1 MPAEIHGEQELG
13 KAYDARLLRRLWTY
27 VRPYRGIVCL
37 ALLLSPVYQLLEQVQ
52 PYLMKLGIDRYVQRG
67 DASGL
72 RRLGFL
78 YLGAI
83 VGQLLAAYW
92 QQYLTMVVAQ
102 RSLADLRV
110 ALFARVQR
118 FPMRFFD
125 RNPVGRVVS
134 RLTTDVDVLQEMF
147 AAGAM
152 TIVLDFLGLLGILGF
167 MLWINWALAL
177 VSLALLPVMVFAID
191 YFRRMA
197 RKTYRLIRER
207 IGRINGYLQEAIS
220 GMAAIALAGR
230 EARAF
235 AEFERLNADHRD
247 ANHLSNKLEAALF
260 SFVEAVSTVSIALM
274 LWEGGRLHGAG
285 LTELGTVVA
294 FIQYIQKFFV
304 PIRDFSA
311 KYAVMQSSMTAA
323 ERIFALLDLE
333 TEPVPAH
340 ARVPARVRGEIEF
353 EHVWF
358 AYKDAEEA
366 GARPTAPATLG
377 ARRGDAAPPWILRD
391 VSFRI
396 PAGEHVAIVGA
407 TGAGKTTLIK
417 LLDRLYDVQR
427 GRILVDGIDVRDWDP
442 TALRRRIAV
451 VLQDVFLF
459 SGPVEANITLG
470 RADIPRAAVEAA
482 AAHVN
487 ADGFIH
493 RLGGYAAP
501 VRERGSNL
509 SGGQRQLLAFAR
521 ALAHD
526 PTILVLDE
534 ATSSVDAETEWLIQ
548 DALVKLLEGR
558 TALVIAHRLS
568 TIENADRIL
577 VLHKGELREQG
588 THRELLERGGIY
600 ARLYRMQYAAERPV
614 PARAAAQ
621 P

>member
-1 MPAEIHGEQELG
+1 MTDLSGEEEQG
-13 KAYDARLLRRLWTY
+13 KAYDRRLIGRLWTY
-27 VRPYRGIVCL
+27 VRPYRRVFWL
-37 ALLLSPVYQLLEQVQ
+37 AVLFSPVNQLFGLVQ
-52 PYLMKLGIDRYVQRG
+52 PYLLKLGIDRYIRQG
-67 DASGL
+67 DATGL
-72 RRLGFL
+72 RTIG
-78 YLGAI
+78 
-83 VGQLLAAYW
+83 LLFAAALFGEFASSYG
-92 QQYLTMVVAQ
+92 QQYLTTLVAQ
-102 RSLADLRV
+102 RSLGDLRV
-110 ALFARVQR
+110 ALLTRVLG

-125 RNPVGRVVS
+125 ATPVGRIVS

-152 TIVLDFLGLLGILGF
+152 TIALDGLRLAGIVGF
-167 MLWINWALAL
+167 MCWINWRLAL
-177 VSLALLPVMVFAID
+177 TSLVLLPFMVLAVDF
-191 YFRRMA
+191 FRRAA
-197 RKTYRLIRER
+197 RRTYRLIRER
-207 IGRINGYLQEAIS
+207 IGRINGFLQEAIT
-220 GMAAIALAGR
+220 GMAAIALSAR
-230 EARAF
+230 EPRMF
-235 AEFERLNADHRD
+235 EEFEALNSAHRN

-260 SFVEAVSTVSIALM
+260 SVVEAVSTVSIALM
-274 LWEGGRLHGAG
+274 LWEGGRLHARA
-285 LTELGTVVA
+285 LVELGTVVA
-294 FIQYIQKFFV
+294 FIQYIQQFFV

-323 ERIFALLDLE
+323 ERIFGLLDLE
-333 TEPVPAH
+333 TEPTPAR

-353 EHVWF
+353 EHVWYS
-358 AYKDAEEA
+358 YKEA
-366 GARPTAPATLG
+366 GAQPATPAGLG
-377 ARRGDAAPPWILRD
+377 AAAPPWVLRD

-396 PAGEHVAIVGA
+396 AAGEHVAIVGA
-407 TGAGKTTLIK
+407 TGAGKTTVIK

-427 GRILVDGIDVRDWDP
+427 GRILVDGIDVREWDP
-442 TALRRRIAV
+442 AALRRRIAV

-470 RADIPRAAVEAA
+470 RTDIPRAAVEAA
-482 AAHVN
+482 AVHVN
-487 ADGFIH
+487 ADGFIR
-493 RLGGYAAP
+493 RLGGYEAP

-526 PTILVLDE
+526 PAVLVLDE
-534 ATSSVDAETEWLIQ
+534 ATSSVDPETEWLIQ

-600 ARLYRMQYAAERPV
+600 ARLYRMQYAAERPA

>member
-1 MPAEIHGEQELG
+1 MAADLHGEEEAG
-13 KAYDARLLRRLWTY
+13 KAYDARIIRRLWTY
-27 VRPYRGIVCL
+27 VRPYRGTFWL
-37 ALLLSPVYQLLEQVQ
+37 ALLLSPLQQLCNLVQ
-52 PYLMKLGIDRYVQRG
+52 PYLMKLGIDRYVSRG
-67 DASGL
+67 DGAGL
-72 RRLGFL
+72 RRLAVFFVA
-78 YLGAI
+78 AI
-83 VGQLLAAYW
+83 VGEFLAYYW
-92 QQYLTMVVAQ
+92 QQYLTMVIAQ

-125 RNPVGRVVS
+125 RNPVGRIVS

-152 TIVLDFLGLLGILGF
+152 TIVLDVLSLAGIVGF
-167 MLWINWALAL
+167 MLWINWRLAL
-177 VSLALLPVMVFAID
+177 VSLALLPLMVLAID

-197 RKTYRLIRER
+197 RRTYRMIRER

-220 GMAAIALAGR
+220 GMTAIALAGR

-235 AEFERLNADHRD
+235 AEFERLNSDHRD

-260 SFVEAVSTVSIALM
+260 SFVEAVSTISIAVM
-274 LWEGGRLHGAG
+274 LWEGGSLHRLR
-285 LTELGTVVA
+285 LVEIGTVVA
-294 FIQYIQKFFV
+294 FYQYIHRFFV

-323 ERIFALLDLE
+323 ERIFSILDLE
-333 TEPVPAH
+333 TEPVPEH
-340 ARVPARVRGEIEF
+340 PRVPVRVRGDIEF
-353 EHVWF
+353 DRVWF
-358 AYKDAEEA
+358 AYRGEE
-366 GARPTAPATLG
+366 
-377 ARRGDAAPPWILRD
+377 WVLRD
-391 VSFRI
+391 LSFRVA
-396 PAGEHVAIVGA
+396 AGERVALVGG
-407 TGAGKTTLIK
+407 TGCGKTTVIK

-442 TALRRRIAV
+442 TVLRRRIAV

-459 SGPVEANITLG
+459 SGPVEANLTLG
-470 RADIPRAAVEAA
+470 RSDISRAAVEAA
-482 AAHVN
+482 ATHVN
-487 ADGFIH
+487 ADGFIR
-493 RLGGYAAP
+493 RLGGYDAL

-526 PTILVLDE
+526 PAVLVLDE
-534 ATSSVDAETEWLIQ
+534 ATSSVDPETEWLVQ
-548 DALVKLLEGR
+548 DALAKLLEGR

-577 VLHKGELREQG
+577 VLHKGELREAG
-588 THRELLERGGIY
+588 THRELLGRGGIY
-600 ARLYRMQYAAERPV
+600 ARLYRMQYAGERPAL
-614 PARAAAQ
+614 ARVAVQ

>member
-1 MPAEIHGEQELG
+1 MATDIHGEEELG
-13 KAYDARLLRRLWTY
+13 KAYDVRILRRLWAY
-27 VRPYRGIVCL
+27 VRPYRRVFWM
-37 ALLLSPVYQLLEQVQ
+37 ALLLSPLQQLFSLVQ
-52 PYLMKLGIDRYVQRG
+52 PYLVKIGIDRYILHG
-67 DASGL
+67 DAGGL
-72 RRLGFL
+72 RRVGVVFVA
-78 YLGAI
+78 AI
-83 VGQLLAAYW
+83 VGEFVAYYW

-152 TIVLDFLGLLGILGF
+152 TILLDVLGLVGIVAF
-167 MLWINWALAL
+167 MLWINWRLAL
-177 VSLALLPVMVFAID
+177 TSLALLPVMVWAID
-191 YFRRMA
+191 FFRRMA
-197 RKTYRLIRER
+197 RRTYRMIRER

-235 AEFERLNADHRD
+235 EEFERLNADHRD

-260 SFVEAVSTVSIALM
+260 SFVEAVSTISIALM
-274 LWEGGRLHGAG
+274 LWEGGRLHRAG
-285 LTELGTVVA
+285 LVELGTVVA

-323 ERIFALLDLE
+323 ERIFGVLDLE
-333 TEPVPAH
+333 PEPVPEH
-340 ARVPARVRGEIEF
+340 PRVPVRVRGEIEF

-358 AYKDAEEA
+358 AYKSEAE
-366 GARPTAPATLG
+366 
-377 ARRGDAAPPWILRD
+377 RGTEPQWVLRD

-396 PAGEHVAIVGA
+396 AAGERVAIVGA
-407 TGAGKTTLIK
+407 TGSGKTTLIK
-417 LLDRLYDVQR
+417 LLDRLYDVQQ
-427 GRILVDGIDVRDWDP
+427 GRILVDGIDVRDWDA

-470 RADIPRAAVEAA
+470 RADISRAAVEAA

-487 ADGFIH
+487 ADGFIR
-493 RLGGYAAP
+493 RLGGYEAA

-526 PTILVLDE
+526 PAILVLDE
-534 ATSSVDAETEWLIQ
+534 ATSSVDPETEWLIQ
-548 DALVKLLEGR
+548 DALAKLLEGR

-577 VLHKGELREQG
+577 VLHKGELREVG
-588 THRELLERGGIY
+588 THRELLARDGIY
-600 ARLYRMQYAAERPV
+600 ARLYRMQYAGERQTLP
-614 PARAAAQ
+614 RAAAQ

>member
-67 DASGL
+67 DESGL
-72 RRLGFL
+72 GRLGFL

-125 RNPVGRVVS
+125 RNPVGRIVS

-152 TIVLDFLGLLGILGF
+152 TIVLDFLGLVGILGF

-285 LTELGTVVA
+285 LAELGTVVA

-358 AYKDAEEA
+358 AY
-366 GARPTAPATLG
+366 
-377 ARRGDAAPPWILRD
+377 RGEQWILRD

-470 RADIPRAAVEAA
+470 RGDIPRAAVEAA

-588 THRELLERGGIY
+588 THRELLARDGIY
-600 ARLYRMQYAAERPV
+600 ARLYRMQYAAERPA
-614 PARAAAQ
+614 PARAAA
-621 P
+621 PA

>member
-1 MPAEIHGEQELG
+1 MPADTTTEIAGEELG
-13 KAYDARLLRRLWTY
+13 SAYDARVLRRLWAY
-27 VRPYRGIVCL
+27 VQPYRHVFWL
-37 ALLLSPVYQLLEQVQ
+37 ALLLSPLQQLFGLVQ
-52 PYLMKLGIDRYVQRG
+52 PYLVKLGIDRYIQHG
-67 DASGL
+67 DAAGL
-72 RRLGFL
+72 RRLGVVFVI
-78 YLGAI
+78 AI
-83 VGQLLAAYW
+83 VGEFATYYW

-125 RNPVGRVVS
+125 QNPVGRVVS

-152 TIVLDFLGLLGILGF
+152 TILLDVLGLIGILVF

-177 VSLALLPVMVFAID
+177 VSLALLPVMVWAID
-191 YFRRMA
+191 FFRRQA
-197 RKTYRLIRER
+197 RRTYRLIRER
-207 IGRINGYLQEAIS
+207 IGRINGFLQEAIS
-220 GMAAIALAGR
+220 GIAAIALAGR

-247 ANHLSNKLEAALF
+247 ANHLSNKLEAMLF

-274 LWEGGRLHGAG
+274 LWEGGRLHRAG
-285 LTELGTVVA
+285 LVELGTVVA

-323 ERIFALLDLE
+323 ERIFALLDMKV
-333 TEPVPAH
+333 EPVPERP
-340 ARVPARVRGEIEF
+340 RVPPRVRGEIEF
-353 EHVWF
+353 DRVWF
-358 AYKDAEEA
+358 AYREE
-366 GARPTAPATLG
+366 
-377 ARRGDAAPPWILRD
+377 DWILRD
-391 VSFRI
+391 LSVRI
-396 PAGEHVAIVGA
+396 AAGERVAVVGA
-407 TGAGKTTLIK
+407 TGSGKTTLIK

-427 GRILVDGIDVRDWDP
+427 GRVLVDGIDVREWDP
-442 TALRRRIAV
+442 TVLRRRIAV

-459 SGPVEANITLG
+459 SGPVEANIALG
-470 RADIPRAAVEAA
+470 RPDIARPAVEAA

-487 ADGFIH
+487 AGGFIH
-493 RLGGYAAP
+493 RLGGYEAL

-526 PTILVLDE
+526 PAILVLDE
-534 ATSSVDAETEWLIQ
+534 ATSSVDPETEWLIQ
-548 DALVKLLEGR
+548 DALAKLLEGR
-558 TALVIAHRLS
+558 TAVVIAHRLS
-568 TIENADRIL
+568 TIEGADRIL
-577 VLHKGELREQG
+577 VLHKGELREEG
-588 THRELLERGGIY
+588 THRELLARGGIY
-600 ARLYRMQYAAERPV
+600 ARLYRMQTAVERA
-614 PARAAAQ
+614 PAVRAAVV